1 MINLFL
7 DNGKLVLEEVIDIIR
22 TSMDENELYFTE
34 EEINKLAN
42 VLFKVFDTDNS
53 QSIDFD
59 EFYNHLQTRSGLIG
73 NLWINVE
80 NWFLPKPEKEKRFRV
95 KDLVPQCMKWSHIRN
110 NLVNVTFFL
119 SFVAINFV
127 LFYTRALDFYNP
139 IEPNNYYMIARASGL
154 INFIQK
160 TKF

>member
-7 DNGKLVLEEVIDIIR
+7 DDGKLVLEEIIDILR

-34 EEINKLAN
+34 EQINKLAN
-42 VLFKVFDTDNS
+42 TLLEAFDTDSS
-53 QSIDFD
+53 QSIDFE
-59 EFYNHLQTRSGLIG
+59 EFYNHLQTRSGLIE

-80 NWFLPKPEKEKRFRV
+80 NWFLPKPEKEKRFNA
-95 KDLVPQCMKWSHIRN
+95 KDLVPHCMKWSHIRN

-119 SFVAINFV
+119 AFVVINIV
-127 LFYTRALDFYNP
+127 LFSTRALDFYDP
-139 IEPNNYYMIARASGL
+139 IKPNYYYMIARASGL